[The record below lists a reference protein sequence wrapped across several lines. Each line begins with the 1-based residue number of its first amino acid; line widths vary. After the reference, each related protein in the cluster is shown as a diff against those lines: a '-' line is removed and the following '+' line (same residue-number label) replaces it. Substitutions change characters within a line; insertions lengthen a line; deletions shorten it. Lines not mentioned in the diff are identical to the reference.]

1 MSREPPFVA
10 HVSSKPSSDRR
21 GDDVAARRAAPSGSD
36 VGSVHKTRRHNNCPY
51 KYVNG
56 KKLTDGWFRGE
67 SLPPAR
73 RFSRGF
79 AVRAER
85 RRDLEHSRGGRVE
98 VDEVLAPAARDD
110 DGAR

>member
-1 MSREPPFVA
+1 MSRDPPFVA

-21 GDDVAARRAAPSGSD
+21 GELVAARRAAPSGSD
-36 VGSVHKTRRHNNCPY
+36 VGSVHKTRRHTNCP
-51 KYVNG
+51 YVNG

-67 SLPPAR
+67 SLPPTR
-73 RFSRGF
+73 RFARGF
-79 AVRAER
+79 AVWAER